1 MAHDLTVKSILRCN
15 AGRDP
20 ERLTLKYRA
29 MRKSP
34 LGFLRGTNHLFCE
47 TAPDSPLL
55 RAAPAVWSCGDL
67 HIENFGSYKGDNR
80 LVYFDI
86 NDFDDS
92 ALVPCTWDLLHFMTS
107 VHAAAESLGFDHDA
121 ASRLCTEFLTAY
133 TSALREGK
141 ARWVERATAQGMV
154 LKLLKGLKRRKRC
167 DFLDSRTVSRGKKR
181 SIRTDTGKA
190 LPATREERK
199 KIAAFMAGFAAQQ
212 PNPGFFTLLDAA
224 RRIAGTG
231 SLGTER
237 YVLLVEGN
245 GSPDENYLLDLKLAS
260 PSPLARRFAALQPP
274 WQSEAERVAWVQR
287 QMQAI
292 APALL
297 QPVELEG
304 RSYVIK
310 ELQPSGDK
318 VELDQWNGKI
328 ERLEDMMTTMGEI
341 TSWDHLRGS
350 GRRGAAVADA
360 LIAFGEDDTWP
371 APLATL
377 ARECAAQTRR
387 QWEEFC
393 AGYDG
398 EVFEIR
404 RTAVQ
409 QGS

>member
-1 MAHDLTVKSILRCN
+1 MTDSNTVNSILRFN

-20 ERLTLKYRA
+20 ERLALKYRA

-47 TAPDSPLL
+47 TTPDSPLL

-80 LVYFDI
+80 LVYFDT

-92 ALVPCTWDLLHFMTS
+92 ALAPCTWDILRFMTS

-121 ASRLCTEFLTAY
+121 ASRLCSAFLSAY
-133 TSALREGK
+133 TGALGEGK

-154 LKLLKGLKRRKRC
+154 RKLLKGLKQRKRC
-167 DFLDSRTVSRGKKR
+167 DFLDSRTVSRGKHR

-199 KIAAFMAGFAAQQ
+199 KIVAFMAEFAAKQ
-212 PNPGFFTLLDAA
+212 PTPGFFTLIDAA
-224 RRIAGTG
+224 RRVAGTG

-260 PSPLARRFAALQPP
+260 PTPLARRFAALQPP
-274 WQSEAERVAWVQR
+274 RQSEAERVAWVQR

-297 QPVELEG
+297 QPVVMGG
-304 RSYVIK
+304 RPCVMK

-328 ERLEDMMTTMGEI
+328 GLLEELMTTMGEI
-341 TSWDHLRGS
+341 TAWDHLRGS
-350 GRRGAAVADA
+350 GRRGAVVADG
-360 LIAFGEDDTWP
+360 LIGFGGDDSWV
-371 APLATL
+371 ASLAAL
-377 ARECAAQTRR
+377 ARECTAQVRR
-387 QWEEFC
+387 QWEDFC
-393 AGYDG
+393 VDYDG
-398 EVFEIR
+398 GRFGIR
-404 RTAVQ
+404 
-409 QGS
+409 S